1 MGVRSYS
8 NYVIIMA
15 GMGGGAF
22 SIHLNGASMNSDGLE
37 AMMQFE
43 SGVAKMA
50 VEMASFFPDLS
61 PPQPRSSFVVDGGDG
76 GVDLFPCS
84 VEARKSINLL
94 P

>member
-22 SIHLNGASMNSDGLE
+22 SIHLNGASMNPDGLE
-37 AMMQFE
+37 AVMQFE

-50 VEMASFFPDLS
+50 VEMASFFSGLCLL
-61 PPQPRSSFVVDGGDG
+61 
-76 GVDLFPCS
+76 LFP
-84 VEARKSINLL
+84 RRRRRRRLRHRGRRRRFIPLFG
-94 P
+94 